1 MQRCH
6 RIWAWYS
13 LWKSS
18 LSMAFSYVSQIH
30 DKLRYYEKHSPTP
43 VLHSA
48 ACLAEDVRTI
58 FPSRIPSQLEINVCD
73 KDTLFIERC
82 GASLESGW
90 FSFCPPV
97 PYKKYK
103 ISWQRSFR
111 TARWRTMR
119 RNYFSCWTL
128 LTSRFD
134 LALLPQSFWLF
145 CSGASCSVLSLTS

>member
-1 MQRCH
+1 MQRCR

-30 DKLRYYEKHSPTP
+30 DKLRHYEKHSPTP

-73 KDTLFIERC
+73 KDTLFIKRC
-82 GASLESGW
+82 GTSLESGW
-90 FSFCPPV
+90 FFFCPPFPPKNTKSAGRGASERPAGGRWEGTTAPAEHSSPQGLNSHCCHKVSGSFVQV
-97 PYKKYK
+97 P
-103 ISWQRSFR
+103 
-111 TARWRTMR
+111 
-119 RNYFSCWTL
+119 
-128 LTSRFD
+128 
-134 LALLPQSFWLF
+134 LALS
-145 CSGASCSVLSLTS
+145 